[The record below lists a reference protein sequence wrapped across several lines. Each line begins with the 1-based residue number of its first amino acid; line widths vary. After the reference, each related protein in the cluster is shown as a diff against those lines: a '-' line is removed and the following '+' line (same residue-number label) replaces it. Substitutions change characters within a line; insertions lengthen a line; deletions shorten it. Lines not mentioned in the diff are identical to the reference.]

1 MITEPEAERRYQA
14 LLREL
19 EQDLPGFRLRRK
31 ADSRG
36 QRLIHQV
43 LRLVSLGQMRTYLT
57 DFHTTLGR
65 TVYVTDD
72 FHAQP
77 ATARWA
83 TLRHE
88 AVHLRQFAALGFVGM
103 ALVYVL
109 FPFPVVLA
117 YGRMRLERA
126 AYEETLRAWYEIGGP
141 AALRDPHLRRH
152 ICACFL
158 GPSYLWMWPFPRA
171 IAAWYDD
178 FVAHL
183 LSERHER

>member
-1 MITEPEAERRYQA
+1 MISEAEAERRYQA
-14 LLREL
+14 LLGQL
-19 EQDLPGFRLRRK
+19 AQDLPGFRLRRK
-31 ADSRG
+31 GGSRG
-36 QRLIHQV
+36 QRLIHHA
-43 LRLVSLGQMRTYLT
+43 LRLCSLGQMGSYLT

-77 ATARWA
+77 ATERWA

-109 FPFPVVLA
+109 LPFPIVLA

-141 AALRDPHLRRH
+141 TALRDPQLRRH
-152 ICACFL
+152 ICSCFL

-171 IAAWYDD
+171 VAAWYDQ
-178 FVAHL
+178 FVAQL
-183 LSERHER
+183 LSETS